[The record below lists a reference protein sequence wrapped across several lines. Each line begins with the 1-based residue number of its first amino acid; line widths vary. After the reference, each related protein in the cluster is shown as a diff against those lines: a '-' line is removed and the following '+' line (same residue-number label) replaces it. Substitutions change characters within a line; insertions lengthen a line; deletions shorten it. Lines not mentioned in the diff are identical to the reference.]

1 VKIFSIKGKIETMNI
16 CSNEK
21 HEVLTV
27 ESKASAF
34 YFTAETTN
42 EMALKISSDMGIV
55 EPSVSDDF

>member
-1 VKIFSIKGKIETMNI
+1 MNI